1 MPRRRIRSC
10 SLRRSSFEGFWS
22 KVMALDDTLVGV
34 IAGWILAT
42 LSSLYFQDRSLKRH
56 RHETTKERV
65 YSPLYDEIEESL
77 DRLEQHLPLTTT
89 QWIRITSQDH
99 LGYLIE
105 PAELYDKLREF

>member
-1 MPRRRIRSC
+1 
-10 SLRRSSFEGFWS
+10 
-22 KVMALDDTLVGV
+22 MALEDSLIGVLVGWLL
-34 IAGWILAT
+34 GLA
-42 LSSLYFQDRSLKRH
+42 SSVYFQDRSIKQQ

-77 DRLEQHLPLTTT
+77 DRLKESGSIVFS

-105 PAELYDKLREF
+105 PPELYERLRKFYGETDKI